1 MKQILKISKDIF
13 EGYIS
18 HITENSDNFFDL
30 HKPEDILYVDE
41 LNFIDCS
48 GYTVINGVYKFY
60 NRKTMV
66 IYMHDYGITCGCER
80 RLINGKVQL
89 CYNGQPMTKEQ
100 YNYLSK
106 RVNMLEYVKNNKGCG
121 CAKNKGQ
128 K

>member
-1 MKQILKISKDIF
+1 MKRIHRVRKNVFEDCISIINED
-13 EGYIS
+13 
-18 HITENSDNFFDL
+18 SDNFFNSY
-30 HKPEDILYVDE
+30 KPKDIIYVDE

-60 NRKTMV
+60 NRKTMF

-80 RLINGKVQL
+80 RLINGRVQL

-106 RVNMLEYVKNNKGCG
+106 RVNMLEYTKYNKGCG
-121 CAKNKGQ
+121 CVKNKR
-128 K
+128 

>member
-1 MKQILKISKDIF
+1 MKQIIKLSKDLF
-13 EGYIS
+13 EDCIS
-18 HITENSDNFFDL
+18 IINEDSNNFFNL
-30 HKPEDILYVDE
+30 YKPKDIVYVDE

-60 NRKTMV
+60 NRKTMF

-80 RLINGKVQL
+80 RLINGRVQL

-106 RVNMLEYVKNNKGCG
+106 RVNMLEYTKYNKGCG
-121 CAKNKGQ
+121 CVKNKR
-128 K
+128 

>member
-1 MKQILKISKDIF
+1 MKQILKISKDLF
-13 EGYIS
+13 EDCIS
-18 HITENSDNFFDL
+18 IINEDSDNFFNSY
-30 HKPEDILYVDE
+30 KPKDIIYVDE

-60 NRKTMV
+60 NRKTMF

-80 RLINGKVQL
+80 RLINGRVQL

-106 RVNMLEYVKNNKGCG
+106 RVNMLEYTKHNKGCG
-121 CAKNKGQ
+121 CVKNKR
-128 K
+128 

>member
-1 MKQILKISKDIF
+1 MKQILKISKDLF
-13 EGYIS
+13 EDCIS
-18 HITENSDNFFDL
+18 IINEDSDNFFNSY
-30 HKPEDILYVDE
+30 KPKDIIYVDE

-60 NRKTMV
+60 NRKTMS

-80 RLINGKVQL
+80 RLINGRVQL

-106 RVNMLEYVKNNKGCG
+106 RVNMLEYTKYNKGCG
-121 CAKNKGQ
+121 CAKNKG
-128 K
+128 

>member
-1 MKQILKISKDIF
+1 MKQILKISKDLF
-13 EGYIS
+13 EDCIS
-18 HITENSDNFFDL
+18 IINEDSDNFFNSY
-30 HKPEDILYVDE
+30 KPKDIIYVDE

-60 NRKTMV
+60 NRKTMF

-80 RLINGKVQL
+80 RLINGRVQL

-106 RVNMLEYVKNNKGCG
+106 RVNMSEYTKYNKGCG
-121 CAKNKGQ
+121 CVKNKR
-128 K
+128 

>member
-1 MKQILKISKDIF
+1 MKQIIKLSKDLF
-13 EGYIS
+13 EDCIS
-18 HITENSDNFFDL
+18 IINEDSNNFFNL
-30 HKPEDILYVDE
+30 YKPKDIIYVDE

-60 NRKTMV
+60 NRKTMF

-80 RLINGKVQL
+80 RLINGRVQL

-106 RVNMLEYVKNNKGCG
+106 RVNMLEYTKYNKGCG
-121 CAKNKGQ
+121 CAKNKR
-128 K
+128 

>member
-1 MKQILKISKDIF
+1 MKQIIEISKDLF
-13 EGYIS
+13 EDCIS
-18 HITENSDNFFDL
+18 IINEDSDNFFNSY
-30 HKPEDILYVDE
+30 KPKDVLYVDE

-60 NRKTMV
+60 NRKTMF

-80 RLINGKVQL
+80 RLINGRVQL

-106 RVNMLEYVKNNKGCG
+106 RVNMLEYTKYNKGCG
-121 CAKNKGQ
+121 CVKNKR
-128 K
+128 

>member
-1 MKQILKISKDIF
+1 MKQILKISKDLF
-13 EGYIS
+13 EDCIS
-18 HITENSDNFFDL
+18 IINEDSDNFFNSY
-30 HKPEDILYVDE
+30 KPKDIIYVDE

-60 NRKTMV
+60 NRKTMF

-80 RLINGKVQL
+80 RLINSRVQL

-106 RVNMLEYVKNNKGCG
+106 RVNMLEYTKYNKGCG
-121 CAKNKGQ
+121 CVKNKR
-128 K
+128 

>member
-1 MKQILKISKDIF
+1 MKRIHRIHKYILEENIHLIEDYGWDWFDTYSSKDV
-13 EGYIS
+13 
-18 HITENSDNFFDL
+18 
-30 HKPEDILYVDE
+30 LYVDE

-60 NRKTMV
+60 NRKTMF

-80 RLINGKVQL
+80 RLINGRVQL

-106 RVNMLEYVKNNKGCG
+106 RVNMLEYIKYNKGCG
-121 CAKNKGQ
+121 CVKNKR
-128 K
+128 

>member
-1 MKQILKISKDIF
+1 MKQILKISKGIF
-13 EGYIS
+13 EDCIS

-30 HKPEDILYVDE
+30 HKPKDVLYVDE

-60 NRKTMV
+60 NRKTMF

-80 RLINGKVQL
+80 RLINGRVQL

-106 RVNMLEYVKNNKGCG
+106 RVNMLEYTKYNKGCG
-121 CAKNKGQ
+121 CAKNKG
-128 K
+128 